1 MRVEVRVGWVR
12 HMLQFARLARGSRI
26 ALCVGSLA
34 LLAAGAPALTAA
46 DTWSSSMRV
55 HYAVEINGFDVGSF
69 EFESQAE
76 QQSYSLTGSARL
88 SILLGAFT
96 WEGETRSS
104 GRLGG
109 EVKPAWFSFDYKS
122 SLKTGSTSFAFADDA
137 VTSITQQPPPVAIP
151 EAIPLREDHLKG
163 VIDPLTALM
172 VLSRGSPG
180 NPCQRRIAI
189 FDGRERFD
197 LVFSYK
203 GEVRV
208 SELTASGQPGIALL
222 CKVRY
227 LPIAGHKVDADTQ
240 FMAANEGIEVALR
253 PIPAVNLFVPYSIT
267 IPTRVGIASLQSKR
281 VEIITPGKPQIAL
294 LH

>member
-1 MRVEVRVGWVR
+1 
-12 HMLQFARLARGSRI
+12 MLQFARLARGSRTLT
-26 ALCVGSLA
+26 LCVGSVA
-34 LLAAGAPALTAA
+34 LLAAGASALRAA
-46 DTWSSSMRV
+46 DTWPTSMRV

-69 EFESQAE
+69 EYESQAE
-76 QQSYSLTGSARL
+76 QQSYSLSGSARL

-104 GRLGG
+104 GTIAG
-109 EVKPAWFSFDYKS
+109 EVKPASFSFDFKS

-137 VTSITQQPPPVAIP
+137 VTSIIQQPPPIAIP

-172 VLSRGSPG
+172 VLSRGSPS

-203 GEVRV
+203 GEVHI

-227 LPIAGHKVDADTQ
+227 LPIAGHKVDTDTQ

-253 PIPAVNLFVPYSIT
+253 PIPVANLFVPYSIT

-281 VEIITPGKPQIAL
+281 VEIVTPGKPQIAL

>member
-1 MRVEVRVGWVR
+1 
-12 HMLQFARLARGSRI
+12 MLQFARLVRDCRRI
-26 ALCVGSLA
+26 LTLCVWSL
-34 LLAAGAPALTAA
+34 LLLTAGAPALGAA
-46 DTWSSSMRV
+46 DNWPSSMRV

-69 EFESQAE
+69 EYESQAE
-76 QQSYSLTGSARL
+76 QQSYSLTGNARL
-88 SILLGAFT
+88 SVLLGAFT
-96 WEGETRSS
+96 WEGQTRSS
-104 GRLGG
+104 GTIAG
-109 EVKPAWFSFDYKS
+109 EVKPASYSFDFKS

-137 VTSITQQPPPVAIP
+137 VTSITQQPPPIAIA

-163 VIDPLTALM
+163 VFDPLTALM
-172 VLSRGSPG
+172 VLSRGSA
-180 NPCQRRIAI
+180 NPCQRRIPI

-253 PIPAVNLFVPYSIT
+253 PIPAANLFVPYAIT

-281 VEIITPGKPQIAL
+281 VDIVTPGKPQIAL

>member
-1 MRVEVRVGWVR
+1 M
-12 HMLQFARLARGSRI
+12 MLQFARLARGSRI
-26 ALCVGSLA
+26 LALCVWSLV
-34 LLAAGAPALTAA
+34 LLTAGAPALRAG

-69 EFESQAE
+69 EYESQAE
-76 QQSYSLTGSARL
+76 QQSYSLTGSAHL

-104 GRLGG
+104 GTIAG
-109 EVKPAWFSFDYKS
+109 EVKPASFSFDFKS

-137 VTSITQQPPPVAIP
+137 VTSITQQPPPVANP

-172 VLSRGSPG
+172 VLSRGSPS
-180 NPCQRRIAI
+180 NPCHRRIAI

-203 GEVRV
+203 GEVRI
-208 SELTASGQPGIALL
+208 SELTASGQPVIALL

-253 PIPAVNLFVPYSIT
+253 PFPAANLYVPYSIT

-281 VEIITPGKPQIAL
+281 VEIVTPGKPQIAL

>member
-1 MRVEVRVGWVR
+1 M
-12 HMLQFARLARGSRI
+12 MLKFARLARRNHLI
-26 ALCVGSLA
+26 RALCLQ
-34 LLAAGAPALTAA
+34 LLVLLPASAPALRA
-46 DTWSSSMRV
+46 DDAWPLSVRV

-69 EFESQAE
+69 EYESQAE
-76 QQSYSLTGSARL
+76 QQSYSLSGSAHL

-96 WEGETRSS
+96 WEGQTRSS
-104 GRLGG
+104 GTIVGG
-109 EVKPAWFSFDYKS
+109 LKPASFAFDYKS
-122 SLKTGSTSFAFADDA
+122 SLKAGSTSFAFANDT
-137 VTSITQQPPPVAIP
+137 VTSITQQPPPIFSP

-172 VLSRGSPG
+172 LLSRGSA
-180 NPCQRRIAI
+180 NPCQRRIPI

-197 LVFSYK
+197 LLFSYK

-208 SELTASGQPGIALL
+208 SELMASGQPSIAML

-253 PIPAVNLFVPYSIT
+253 PIPTANLFVPYSIT

-281 VEIITPGKPQIAL
+281 VDIVTPGKPQIAL

>member
-1 MRVEVRVGWVR
+1 M
-12 HMLQFARLARGSRI
+12 MLQFAHLARGSRI
-26 ALCVGSLA
+26 LALCVRSLV
-34 LLAAGAPALTAA
+34 LLAAGAPALRAG

-69 EFESQAE
+69 EYESQAE

-104 GRLGG
+104 GTIAS
-109 EVKPAWFSFDYKS
+109 EVKPASFSFDFKS
-122 SLKTGSTSFAFADDA
+122 SLKTGSTSFAFADDS
-137 VTSITQQPPPVAIP
+137 VTSIMQQPPPVALP

-172 VLSRGSPG
+172 VLSRGSPS

-203 GEVRV
+203 GEVRI
-208 SELTASGQPGIALL
+208 SELTASGQPVIALL

-240 FMAANEGIEVALR
+240 FMAANDGIEVALR
-253 PIPAVNLFVPYSIT
+253 PIPVANLFVPYSIT

-281 VEIITPGKPQIAL
+281 VEIVTPGKPQIAL

>member
-1 MRVEVRVGWVR
+1 M
-12 HMLQFARLARGSRI
+12 MLQFAHLARGSRI
-26 ALCVGSLA
+26 LALCVRSLV
-34 LLAAGAPALTAA
+34 LLAAGAPALRAG

-69 EFESQAE
+69 EYESQAE

-104 GRLGG
+104 GTIAG
-109 EVKPAWFSFDYKS
+109 EVKPASFSFDFKS
-122 SLKTGSTSFAFADDA
+122 SLKTGSTSFAFADDR
-137 VTSITQQPPPVAIP
+137 VTSITQQPPPVAVP

-172 VLSRGSPG
+172 VLSRGSPS
-180 NPCQRRIAI
+180 NPCHRRIAI

-203 GEVRV
+203 GEVRI
-208 SELTASGQPGIALL
+208 SELTASGQPVIALL

-227 LPIAGHKVDADTQ
+227 LPIAGHKVDANTQ

-253 PIPAVNLFVPYSIT
+253 PIPAANLFVPYSIT
-267 IPTRVGIASLQSKR
+267 IPTRVGTASLQSKR
-281 VEIITPGKPQIAL
+281 VDIVTPGKPQIAL

>member
-1 MRVEVRVGWVR
+1 M
-12 HMLQFARLARGSRI
+12 MLQFARLARGSRI
-26 ALCVGSLA
+26 LALCVRSLV
-34 LLAAGAPALTAA
+34 LLTAGAPALRAG

-69 EFESQAE
+69 EYESQAE
-76 QQSYSLTGSARL
+76 QQSYSLSGSAHL

-96 WEGETRSS
+96 WEGQTRSS
-104 GRLGG
+104 GTIVGG
-109 EVKPAWFSFDYKS
+109 VKPATISYDFKS
-122 SLKTGSTSFAFADDA
+122 TLKAGSTSFAFANET
-137 VTSITQQPPPVAIP
+137 VTSITQQPPPIFSS

-172 VLSRGSPG
+172 LLSRGSA
-180 NPCQRRIAI
+180 NPCQRRLAI

-197 LVFSYK
+197 LLFSYK

-208 SELTASGQPGIALL
+208 SEQMASGQPGIAML

-253 PIPAVNLFVPYSIT
+253 PIPAANLFVPYSIT
-267 IPTRVGIASLQSKR
+267 IPTRVGTASLQSKR
-281 VEIITPGKPQIAL
+281 VDIVTPGKPQIAL

>member
-1 MRVEVRVGWVR
+1 
-12 HMLQFARLARGSRI
+12 MLQFARLARGSRTL

-34 LLAAGAPALTAA
+34 LLAAGASELGAA
-46 DTWSSSMRV
+46 DAWPSSMRV
-55 HYAVEINGFDVGSF
+55 HYAVVINGFDVGSF
-69 EFESQAE
+69 EYESQAE

-104 GRLGG
+104 GTIAG
-109 EVKPAWFSFDYKS
+109 EVKPASFSFDFKS

-137 VTSITQQPPPVAIP
+137 VTSITQQPPPVANP

-172 VLSRGSPG
+172 VLSRGSPS

-197 LVFSYK
+197 LVFRYK

-208 SELTASGQPGIALL
+208 SELTASGQPAIALL

-253 PIPAVNLFVPYSIT
+253 PIPAANLFVPYSIT

-281 VEIITPGKPQIAL
+281 VEIVTPGKPQIAL

>member
-1 MRVEVRVGWVR
+1 
-12 HMLQFARLARGSRI
+12 MLQFARLARGSRI
-26 ALCVGSLA
+26 LLCVGSLA

-46 DTWSSSMRV
+46 DNWSSSMRV

-69 EFESQAE
+69 EYESQAE

-96 WEGETRSS
+96 WEGETRSF
-104 GRLGG
+104 GTLGG
-109 EVKPAWFSFDYKS
+109 EVKPASFSFDYKS

-203 GEVRV
+203 GEVHV
-208 SELTASGQPGIALL
+208 SELTASGQPGVALL

-253 PIPAVNLFVPYSIT
+253 PIPAVNLFVPYSIR
-267 IPTRVGIASLQSKR
+267 IPTRIGIASLQSKR